1 MKDIT
6 AGVREREDANR
17 TREAGHLDEI
27 QGSMAIT
34 LKLSRN
40 GAVGFIVWLDLFVN
54 YLEFDGREP
63 ATYFTKFDG
72 SLSRPAELRAL
83 TTK

>member
-1 MKDIT
+1 M
-6 AGVREREDANR
+6 REREDANR

-27 QGSMAIT
+27 QWSMAIT

-54 YLEFDGREP
+54 YLEFDGHEP

-72 SLSRPAELRAL
+72 SLSRPAELRPL

>member
-1 MKDIT
+1 M
-6 AGVREREDANR
+6 AN
-17 TREAGHLDEI
+17 
-27 QGSMAIT
+27 T
-34 LKLSRN
+34 LKLPPNR
-40 GAVGFIVWLDLFVN
+40 AACRVIMFTLVGFTVWLDLFVN

>member
-1 MKDIT
+1 M
-6 AGVREREDANR
+6 AN
-17 TREAGHLDEI
+17 
-27 QGSMAIT
+27 T
-34 LKLSRN
+34 LNLFRN
-40 GAVGFIVWLDLFVN
+40 GPRSRVFFVLRWLGSSGWLDLFVN

>member
-1 MKDIT
+1 M
-6 AGVREREDANR
+6 GCVVEE
-17 TREAGHLDEI
+17 
-27 QGSMAIT
+27 
-34 LKLSRN
+34 
-40 GAVGFIVWLDLFVN
+40 GATKCWVGFIVWLDLFVN

>member
-1 MKDIT
+1 V
-6 AGVREREDANR
+6 A
-17 TREAGHLDEI
+17 
-27 QGSMAIT
+27 ST
-34 LKLSRN
+34 LKLFRQ
-40 GAVGFIVWLDLFVN
+40 GAAKPRVLRFTLVGFIARLLDLFVN

>member
-1 MKDIT
+1 LKID
-6 AGVREREDANR
+6 VRIDPEL
-17 TREAGHLDEI
+17 T
-27 QGSMAIT
+27 T
-34 LKLSRN
+34 KCW
-40 GAVGFIVWLDLFVN
+40 VGFIVWLDLFVN

>member
-1 MKDIT
+1 
-6 AGVREREDANR
+6 
-17 TREAGHLDEI
+17 
-27 QGSMAIT
+27 MAIT

-63 ATYFTKFDG
+63 ATYFTKFDA